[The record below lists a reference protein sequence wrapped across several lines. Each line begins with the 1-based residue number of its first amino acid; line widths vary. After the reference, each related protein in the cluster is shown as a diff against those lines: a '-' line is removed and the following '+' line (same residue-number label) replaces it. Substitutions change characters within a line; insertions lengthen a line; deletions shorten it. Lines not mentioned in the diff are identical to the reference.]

1 MKNLFQNDVF
11 AEIIE
16 RINKLTPSSKRQWG
30 KMTIDQ
36 MLEHCFIT
44 MQTATGDKIVSR
56 LFIGKIFGR
65 LLKPSLVGKNEV
77 RKNISTHPDFLA
89 NTPTPIEE
97 KKKNLIGII
106 KKFHEGGEEK
116 CTTHPHTFAGKL
128 LPIEWA
134 ILMYKHLDHHLKQFG
149 V

>member
-1 MKNLFQNDVF
+1 MKNLFQNNVVE
-11 AEIIE
+11 EIIE
-16 RINKLTPSSKRQWG
+16 RINKLTPSSQRQWG

-36 MLEHCFIT
+36 MLEHCFVT
-44 MQTATGDKIVSR
+44 MQTATGDKVVSR
-56 LFIGKIFGR
+56 LFIGKILGR
-65 LLKPSLVGKNEV
+65 FLKSTLVGKNEV
-77 RKNISTHPDFLA
+77 RKNISTHPDFLV
-89 NTPTPIEE
+89 NTPAPIDE
-97 KKKNLIGII
+97 KKKNLIEII
-106 KKFHEGGEEK
+106 KKFHKGGEEN